1 MKLRDIY
8 ELAVSAGIDVDP
20 RGREAVAKLLSRER
34 DLFDKLSEKE
44 KTYYDEARLANP
56 YADTRILAGDHDT
69 EVASVLVGVD
79 METAEILLA
88 DRLREKGRRVDL
100 VMSHHPEGPA
110 LAALGD
116 VMGVQAD
123 IWHRFGVPINVGDQ
137 LIGKRAKEVER
148 GLSPINHSRP
158 VDAAKLLG
166 IPYMCVHTPADN
178 HVSTYLQDKFDAAQC
193 ERLEDVVELLKDI
206 PEYAHAAKIN
216 SGPNI
221 IVGEK
226 KRRAGKVI
234 VMMTGGTGGPEES
247 IEKLAQAGV
256 GTLIE
261 MHLQEKL
268 REKAE
273 QFGLNVVIAGHIAS
287 DSLGLN
293 LLLDNLEAK
302 GVEIIPASGL
312 IRVRRGA

>member
-8 ELAVSAGIDVDP
+8 EMAVSAGMDVDP
-20 RGREAVAKLLSRER
+20 RGREAVAKLLDRER
-34 DLFDKLSEKE
+34 ERFDKMPEKE
-44 KTYYDEARLANP
+44 KGYYDEARLANP
-56 YADTRILAGDHDT
+56 YADTRILAGDPDT
-69 EVASVLVGVD
+69 EVASVIVGVD
-79 METAEILLA
+79 METAELLLA
-88 DRLREKGRRVDL
+88 DRLREKGRRIDL
-100 VMSHHPEGPA
+100 VMGHHPEGAA

-116 VMGVQAD
+116 VMAVQAD
-123 IWHRFGVPINVGDQ
+123 IWHRFGVPINVGDL
-137 LIGKRAKEVER
+137 LIGKRAREVQR
-148 GLSPINHSRP
+148 GISPINHNRA
-158 VDAAKLLG
+158 VDAARLLG

-178 HVSTYLQDKFDAAQC
+178 HVSNFLQSKFDAARC
-193 ERLEDVVELLKDI
+193 ERVEDVVDLLTDI
-206 PEYAHAAKIN
+206 PEYAHAARIN
-216 SGPNI
+216 SGPNV

-226 KRRAGKVI
+226 NRRAGKVI

-273 QFGLNVVIAGHIAS
+273 QFGMNVVIAGHIAS

-293 LLLDNLEAK
+293 LLLDSLESK
-302 GVEIIPASGL
+302 GVEIIPASGF
-312 IRVRRGA
+312 IRVRR